1 MISSID
7 KTLYQRPAEL
17 LQQLIRFDTT
27 NPPGNEVQ
35 CIMFLKSLLQENGI
49 QTTILA
55 KDPSRPNLIARIP
68 GKAQDQTP
76 LLLYGHVDVVT
87 PGSGKWTY
95 PPFSGQIAD
104 GFVWGRG
111 ALDMKGAVAMMTS
124 AFIQA
129 KVENAPLPRDIVLC
143 ILSDEEEN
151 GEYGARFL
159 VENHPQYFKDVRF
172 ALSEFGAF
180 TLYIG
185 GKRFYPIEVAQ
196 KQKCIIKAMIKGDS
210 GHGSSYVKGAAMAKL
225 ARFLDQLD
233 KNLLPVHITPVI
245 KQMFLAIADA
255 LPFPSG
261 WIMRQLTKPRFNP
274 FFMKLLGPKGHAF
287 IPLFHNTVNPT
298 IVHGGDKINVIP
310 GQIEVQ
316 LDVRILPGFTPQDVI
331 NELRSL
337 IGNDILLEASL
348 FDEGP
353 DYPQME
359 LFQILANIIKEKDP
373 QGIPIPLMLTGS
385 SDARLF
391 SRLGIQ
397 TYGFMPMQLPPDT
410 NFNRMIHSVDER
422 IPVDT
427 LQFGTNALYMAI
439 LSQ

>member
-1 MISSID
+1 M
-7 KTLYQRPAEL
+7 
-17 LQQLIRFDTT
+17 
-27 NPPGNEVQ
+27 
-35 CIMFLKSLLQENGI
+35 
-49 QTTILA
+49 
-55 KDPSRPNLIARIP
+55 
-68 GKAQDQTP
+68 
-76 LLLYGHVDVVT
+76 
-87 PGSGKWTY
+87 
-95 PPFSGQIAD
+95 
-104 GFVWGRG
+104 
-111 ALDMKGAVAMMTS
+111 AM
-124 AFIQA
+124 
-129 KVENAPLPRDIVLC
+129 
-143 ILSDEEEN
+143 
-151 GEYGARFL
+151 
-159 VENHPQYFKDVRF
+159 
-172 ALSEFGAF
+172 
-180 TLYIG
+180 
-185 GKRFYPIEVAQ
+185 
-196 KQKCIIKAMIKGDS
+196 
-210 GHGSSYVKGAAMAKL
+210 L

-233 KNLLPVHITPVI
+233 KNLLPVHIIPVI

-261 WIMRQLTKPRFNP
+261 WIMRQLTKPHFNP

-331 NELRSL
+331 NELRSV

-359 LFQILANIIKEKDP
+359 LFQTLANIIKEKDP

-410 NFNRMIHSVDER
+410 NFNRMIHSIDER
-422 IPVDT
+422 IPVAT
-427 LQFGTNALYMAI
+427 LQFGTHALYKAI